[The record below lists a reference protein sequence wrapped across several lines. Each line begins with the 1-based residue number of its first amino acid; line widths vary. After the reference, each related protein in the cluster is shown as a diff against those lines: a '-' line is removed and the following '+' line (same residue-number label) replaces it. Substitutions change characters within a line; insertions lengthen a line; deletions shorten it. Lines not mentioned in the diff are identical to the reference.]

1 MTILCIETST
11 STCSVSVCRD
21 GVAVDSRI
29 ELEQA
34 NHARVAPLFVE
45 ELLAGYPSIDAVALS
60 CGPGSYTGL
69 RIGTS
74 LAKGL
79 CYGRGI
85 PLVAV
90 DTLQVLCASAMAQ
103 TDIQKGVLCPMTDAR
118 RMEIYTNI
126 YDLQLRPQG
135 EIRAQVVEGSE
146 WLPEGEEVYYFGD
159 GAAKCVPL
167 LNAGRFH
174 YIAGIVPDAK
184 YMGALAEEALHTKPQ
199 GENIAYYEPFYLKQF
214 VAAPSHIKGLK

>member
-90 DTLQVLCASAMAQ
+90 DPLQVLCASAMAQ

-135 EIRAQVVEGSE
+135 EIRAQVVEGPE

-184 YMGALAEEALHTKPQ
+184 
-199 GENIAYYEPFYLKQF
+199 
-214 VAAPSHIKGLK
+214 